1 MTIGIN
7 GVERIRTELVTH
19 DTDVKADVG
28 DFSTQ
33 SYLQSILEALGV
45 PDTENKPLYTCL
57 ITDRLDNGT
66 IGQQA
71 IKDEV
76 EGLAGSIMVGT
87 DNAALAAVL
96 GALADAAAAGEVT
109 EADTGMAY
117 LKQLVNMINGGTG
130 IATWAGA
137 AVPGDNVSLHEVIQ
151 QIYTDAAAIVAD
163 TGSEGVV
170 LGSKVAA
177 YKKLVGESQITTTTE
192 DLNQAAATYDLLTGT
207 IQAVL
212 LRVLTIK
219 MPAEAAG
226 GDVANIAIA
235 TDDETPGVIFDAAAG
250 TVSALT
256 SEAELSWTGAMRI
269 NTDTKIQLT
278 LSGGSHPTE
287 YLTTI
292 TAEYSAIAD
301 GGYLVETP

>member
-19 DTDVKADVG
+19 DTDIKTDVG
-28 DFSTQ
+28 DFSAQ
-33 SYLQSILEALGV
+33 SHLATLLAALGI
-45 PDTENKPLYTCL
+45 PDTDSKPLYTCL
-57 ITDRLDNGT
+57 VTDRLDNGT

-76 EGLAGSIMVGT
+76 EGLAGSVMVGT

-117 LKQLVNMINGGTG
+117 LKQIVNMINGATG
-130 IATWAGA
+130 IATWAGGA
-137 AVPGDNVSLHEVIQ
+137 APGDNVSLHEVLEQ
-151 QIYTDAAAIVAD
+151 VYDDMTLALAD
-163 TGSEGVV
+163 TSTDGVV

-177 YKKLVGESQITTTTE
+177 FKKLVGESQITTTTE
-192 DLNQAAATYDLLTGT
+192 DLNQAAAIYDLFTGT

-212 LRVLTIK
+212 LKALTVK

-226 GDVANIAIA
+226 GDVTSIAVA
-235 TDDETPGVIFDAAAG
+235 TDDETPGVFFDA
-250 TVSALT
+250 TVGAVANLT

-278 LSGGSHPTE
+278 IGGGSHPTE

-292 TAEYSAIAD
+292 TAEYGAIAD